1 MKRRLP
7 RVTVAGIAPHMR
19 KRRGAL
25 KVAGAALGL
34 FLAGYL
40 LAVFVLF
47 PPPEAPEDGI
57 VVPDLKGQSLEQA
70 RERLR
75 PLQLEI
81 GDTISM
87 PHPSVPFGIVV
98 AQSPLVGQQLRA
110 GGQVS
115 VGLSSGLASVAV
127 PDVTGLAARRASNLL
142 TRLGFQVE
150 EALEM
155 SERPNGIVVRSN
167 PEAGVRQPLPA
178 RVVLYVSSGPPPDTM
193 QIDTLLPRRDT
204 TAIRDTT
211 STVRRP

>member
-1 MKRRLP
+1 M
-7 RVTVAGIAPHMR
+7 
-19 KRRGAL
+19 
-25 KVAGAALGL
+25 
-34 FLAGYL
+34 
-40 LAVFVLF
+40 
-47 PPPEAPEDGI
+47 
-57 VVPDLKGQSLEQA
+57 Q
-70 RERLR
+70 
-75 PLQLEI
+75 
-81 GDTISM
+81 
-87 PHPSVPFGIVV
+87 
-98 AQSPLVGQQLRA
+98 GQQLRA

-115 VGLSSGLASVAV
+115 LGLSSGLASVAV
-127 PDVTGLAARRASNLL
+127 PDVTGLAARRAANLL

-155 SERPNGIVVRSN
+155 SERPNGVVVRSN